1 VLRFTARTFNR
12 HHAHKQN
19 TRKSMDKKAKNI
31 LFKTYWKNGWIDD
44 EEIQTNP
51 TDFEY
56 AKSKGL
62 MFEPLSIS
70 HDLCLEKIFEILPTI
85 LIDKVATAFLSSLS
99 NRRLDWRSSLASY
112 FIAKQLTEHKYTKA
126 ISGQSFGENGEV
138 THESHTCRIC
148 RDLKYGIIGDE
159 YYKNEDLNVLNFERI
174 KWGGVRHGQL
184 IYTLFDLQQLQTA
197 EIPKPSEED
206 IEIFKN
212 ILSVIENSQPNDY
225 PSALE
230 KNLATVIKSTKDER
244 KILIEILACIDILKP
259 STYDRPSRGKNDWTF
274 VEYWRGEDRYNKKA
288 LNNYFGKYMV

>member
-1 VLRFTARTFNR
+1 
-12 HHAHKQN
+12 
-19 TRKSMDKKAKNI
+19 MDKKAKNI

-44 EEIQTNP
+44 NERQTNP
-51 TDFEY
+51 VDFEY

-62 MFEPLSIS
+62 MFEPLTIS
-70 HDLCLEKIFEILPTI
+70 HDQCLEKIFEILPAI
-85 LIDKVATAFLSSLS
+85 SIDKVATAFLSSLS

-112 FIAKQLTEHKYTKA
+112 FIAKQLTKHKYTKVL
-126 ISGQSFGENGEV
+126 SGQSFGENGEL

-148 RDLKYGIIGDE
+148 RDLKYGIIGNE
-159 YYKNEDLNVLNFERI
+159 NYKNEDLNVLNFERI

-184 IYTLFDLQQLQTA
+184 IYTFFDLQQLLTA
-197 EIPKPSEED
+197 EIPNPSTED

-230 KNLATVIKSTKDER
+230 KNLTTVIKSTKDES

-274 VEYWRGEDRYNKKA
+274 VEFWRGEDKYNKEA
-288 LNNYFGKYMV
+288 LNNYFGKHMT

>member
-1 VLRFTARTFNR
+1 MSHFNR
-12 HHAHKQN
+12 HHADKHN

-44 EEIQTNP
+44 NERQTNP
-51 TDFEY
+51 VDFEY

-62 MFEPLSIS
+62 MFEPLTIS
-70 HDLCLEKIFEILPTI
+70 HDQCLDKIFEILPTI
-85 LIDKVATAFLSSLS
+85 SIDKVATAFLSSLS
-99 NRRLDWRSSLASY
+99 NRRVDWRSSLASY
-112 FIAKQLTEHKYTKA
+112 FISKQLTEHKYTKVL
-126 ISGQSFGENGEV
+126 SGQSFGDNGEV

-159 YYKNEDLNVLNFERI
+159 NYKNEDLNVLNFERI

-184 IYTLFDLQQLQTA
+184 IYTFFDLQQLQTA
-197 EIPKPSEED
+197 EIPMPSTED
-206 IEIFKN
+206 VEIFKN
-212 ILSVIENSQPNDY
+212 ILSVIENSEPNDY

-230 KNLATVIKSTKDER
+230 KNLTTVIKSTKDER

-274 VEYWRGEDRYNKKA
+274 VEFWRGEDKYNKEA
-288 LNNYFGKYMV
+288 LNNYFGKYIT